1 MKLVMAVIKP
11 HRLDEVK
18 EALREIGVKGLTA
31 VEAQGFG
38 RQRGHTEIYRG
49 AEYQVDFVPKVQIEV
64 MAEDD
69 EVQAVVDAIMASA
82 RTGKIGDGKLWAMPI
97 ERLMRVRTGELGDD
111 AV

>member
-1 MKLVMAVIKP
+1 MKLILAVIKP

-18 EALREIGVKGLTA
+18 EALREIGVRGLTA

-69 EVQAVVDAIMASA
+69 QVQAIVDTIIGAA
-82 RTGKIGDGKLWAMPI
+82 RSGKIGDGKVFVLPAEQVYRI
-97 ERLMRVRTGELGDD
+97 RTGEMGPD
-111 AV
+111 AI